1 MAPAVELPVDGLSYR
16 CFAQILYDIL
26 EELGVPT
33 EQIKYVCRGEPG
45 PDGLQGHIVIHLRVP
60 VSETL
65 PELHAFNELKVKTS
79 VEACVQSVSRLTLR
93 RVMRDAHE
101 HLKNGLY
108 RLLP

>member
-1 MAPAVELPVDGLSYR
+1 M
-16 CFAQILYDIL
+16 
-26 EELGVPT
+26 
-33 EQIKYVCRGEPG
+33 
-45 PDGLQGHIVIHLRVP
+45 
-60 VSETL
+60 SETL